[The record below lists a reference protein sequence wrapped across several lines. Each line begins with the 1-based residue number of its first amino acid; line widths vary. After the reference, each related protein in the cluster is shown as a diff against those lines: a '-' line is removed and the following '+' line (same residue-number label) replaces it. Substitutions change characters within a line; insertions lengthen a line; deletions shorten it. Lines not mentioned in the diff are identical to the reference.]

1 MQYGAD
7 IKSFVKNNQKRK
19 VAVAAAHKEEHYL
32 RFILVAIAGMLIS
45 RVSIDI
51 NYSFIETLAPLGI
64 VYVLAMSL
72 LNIREGAIALIG
84 SVIGY
89 MTLGTKIEEMPLY
102 VVMAIFAFLVTFM
115 IGNKFKGRAL
125 WASFIMSF
133 IVVSGFG
140 ILIMKNDLFGTL
152 VVAGITTASII
163 FAYYIISYGIKCLD
177 DFRTQHYFNNDEI
190 ISIELFISLIIV
202 GIGSVSVFEVNI
214 RDLVG
219 VFFVLFVSFIGKGN
233 LGATIGV
240 ILGAVFGMIT
250 GELTFY
256 LAVFTISSLVATIF
270 RETGRVISYISFNLT
285 FILISLYLKSFD
297 YYLLAEL
304 LIGSTAFLFI
314 PKKIIET
321 FKIEFDND
329 SKKDEYNQRHF
340 NKMKNELSNRLV
352 DFSEVLNT
360 MGITLNTMVEN
371 EKLVDQ
377 NKAEALI
384 DNLADRVCKNCD
396 YKTTCWKREM
406 HETYSSFRE
415 LIQSYEEGECIFP
428 ELLSKKCLKENTL
441 IKATE
446 EIVSKH
452 IADEMLKIRL
462 GEGRRL
468 LSGHIKN
475 MSSTISEI
483 VQDFSR
489 EVVLSVDVERA
500 IRKALLKNNKE
511 FNDIIAYSDKEGRL
525 NVKIEMEACSGT
537 KSCVKNI
544 LPIINKTVGK
554 NMSVCDECQID
565 PETKLCEMHIEEATK
580 YHVTSAVSLCSKD
593 GEKFTGDSYSFGK
606 TKDGN
611 HMVLLCDGM
620 GTGPRAG
627 AESKIA
633 IEMVE
638 KFSEV
643 GFSERTAIDTV
654 NSIMSIKFSEE
665 EKFSTLDLQKINL
678 YDGKVKFMKVG
689 AMESF
694 IKRGRKIK
702 IIDSKTLPFGVVDT
716 PDVDEIDVQLK
727 GGDFVVTIS
736 DGILDLFKTGD
747 LSNAWLVELLEN
759 SSSKNPNDLANEIL
773 ASAKELTGGKAKD
786 DMTVVV
792 SKIYNLQ

>member
-1 MQYGAD
+1 MQYGANV
-7 IKSFVKNNQKRK
+7 KSFVKNNQKRR
-19 VAVAAAHKEEHYL
+19 VIATTQAQQENYL
-32 RFILVAIAGMLIS
+32 RLILIAMAGILIS
-45 RVSIDI
+45 RVSINI
-51 NYSFIETLAPLGI
+51 NYSFIDTLAPLGI
-64 VYVLAMSL
+64 VYVLAML
-72 LNIREGAIALIG
+72 LSNIKEGAIALIG
-84 SVIGY
+84 SIIGY
-89 MTLGTKIEEMPLY
+89 VTLGSNVEEMPLY
-102 VVMAIFAFLVTFM
+102 VVMTIFVFLLTFM
-115 IGNKFKGRAL
+115 IGNKLKGPVL
-125 WASFIMSF
+125 LSNFIMTF
-133 IVVSGFG
+133 VVISGFG
-140 ILIMKNDLFGTL
+140 IIVMGNDLFGSFIIG
-152 VVAGITTASII
+152 AITMASII
-163 FAYYIISYGIKCLD
+163 ISYYIISYGIKCLEE
-177 DFRTQHYFNNDEI
+177 FKTQHYFNNDEI
-190 ISIELFISLIIV
+190 ISIEIFMSLVIV
-202 GIGSVSVFEVNI
+202 GFGTTSILGVNLMN
-214 RDLVG
+214 LVG

-233 LGATIGV
+233 LGATVGV
-240 ILGAVFGMIT
+240 ILGVTFGIVT
-250 GELTFY
+250 GNLTFY
-256 LAVFTISSLVATIF
+256 LAAFAISSLVATIF
-270 RETGRVISYISFNLT
+270 RETGRVLSYVTFNIT
-285 FILISLYLKSFD
+285 FVLISLYTKNFD

-304 LIGSTAFLFI
+304 LIGSSVFLLI
-314 PKKIIET
+314 PRKTIEN
-321 FKIEFDND
+321 FRIEFDDD
-329 SKKDEYNQRHF
+329 SKKDEYNQKHF

-352 DFSEVLNT
+352 DFSDVLNT
-360 MGITLNTMVEN
+360 MGTTLNIMVEN

-377 NKAEALI
+377 NKGEALV
-384 DNLADRVCKNCD
+384 DNLADRVCKTCD

-415 LIQSYEEGECIFP
+415 LIQSYEEGDGVFP
-428 ELLSKKCLKENTL
+428 ELLSKKCLRENAL
-441 IKATE
+441 IKATD

-452 IADEMLKIRL
+452 IADEMLKKRL

-489 EVVLSVDVERA
+489 EVVLAVDVERA
-500 IRKALLKNNKE
+500 IRKNLLKNNKE
-511 FNDIIAYSDKEGRL
+511 FNHIIAYSDKEGRL
-525 NVKIEMEACSGT
+525 NVKIEMASCAGT

-554 NMSVCDECQID
+554 TMSVCDECQID
-565 PETKLCEMHIEEATK
+565 PETKLCEMHIEEAHK
-580 YHVTSAVSLCSKD
+580 FHVTSAVSLCSKD

-643 GFSERTAIDTV
+643 GFSEKTAIDTV

-694 IKRGRKIK
+694 VKRGRKVK

-716 PDVDEIDVQLK
+716 PDVDEIDVQLR

-759 SSSKNPNDLANEIL
+759 SSSKNAKDLSNEIL
-773 ASAKELTGGKAKD
+773 ASAKDLTGGKAKD

-792 SKIYNLQ
+792 SKVYSLQ